1 MSLLDQFPHLCTI
14 GRITRTNDEF
24 GGNVYGIEIER
35 TNVEVWEQ
43 QASASEMKDF
53 EKRGIQVTTKMFF
66 VEDPQL
72 TEQHRILVT
81 SRNGVAAPYLDI
93 TDVSNPN
100 VMDVKSS
107 TFPDSSAG
115 LGILWKV
122 MLSNSQ
128 SDTQ

>member
-1 MSLLDQFPHLCTI
+1 MSLFDQFPHLCTI
-14 GRITRTNDEF
+14 GRVTRQNDDL
-24 GGNVYGIEIER
+24 GSNIYGIVVER
-35 TNVEVWEQ
+35 VGVECWEQ
-43 QASASEMKDF
+43 QASAGEMNDF

-66 VEDPQL
+66 YDDPQL

-81 SRNGVAAPYLDI
+81 ERNGIPAPFLDI

-100 VMDVKSS
+100 TMDVKSS